1 MRFTIIHVRHCH
13 MLKTSLL
20 QRMPSRCRQVLAKA
34 TASGSRSPACR
45 IVTEI
50 LDEARRPWHCRV
62 GSGGLPVGR
71 LETAAGGGASEAG
84 AQGGR
89 PHGRP
94 TTALDLDR
102 AWLGAGG
109 GGLAAQHGASGSE
122 RGRGALIWP
131 FRSVSGLLNP
141 FKAFSDQ
148 FNDSFDG
155 F

>member
-20 QRMPSRCRQVLAKA
+20 VYAFEMSSGLGQGDRLRFEEPRLSHRHRDPRRGQ
-34 TASGSRSPACR
+34 ASVGG
-45 IVTEI
+45 
-50 LDEARRPWHCRV
+50 RV

-71 LETAAGGGASEAG
+71 LATAAGGGASEAG

-94 TTALDLDR
+94 PAALDLDR

-122 RGRGALIWP
+122 RGRKTSIWP